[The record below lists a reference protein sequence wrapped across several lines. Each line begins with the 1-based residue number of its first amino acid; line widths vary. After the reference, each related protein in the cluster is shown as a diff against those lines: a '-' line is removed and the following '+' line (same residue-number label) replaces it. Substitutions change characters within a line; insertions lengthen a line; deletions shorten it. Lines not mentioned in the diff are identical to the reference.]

1 MIAMIEAAVA
11 RKLALFA
18 AALALALSV
27 TGCAAGSAPGPITS
41 HGVDYCTFDPPIRA
55 TAERDPCP
63 HSHRMRGAVAHAFS
77 GSAMRADSTTLRAR

>member
-1 MIAMIEAAVA
+1 MIVMIEAAAA

-41 HGVDYCTFDPPIRA
+41 HGVDYIPAFDSPY
-55 TAERDPCP
+55 
-63 HSHRMRGAVAHAFS
+63 S
-77 GSAMRADSTTLRAR
+77 GNG